1 MINIVNSY
9 DEKARELYKN
19 CDIYYNRNIFIA
31 KSIPSDNECIKSRL
45 HSHNEY
51 EFFIPNSPIPFLVN
65 EDSIFFG
72 EIGYIYTAKSNQKH
86 GIKYNLSN
94 IDYTSILIDTDYLK
108 NIMQELKCS
117 DNLFNHPIYLSR
129 ELKFYLHIF
138 QDEFKK
144 GDKKGIRV
152 KKNNPEVILKYND
165 INYAVLCD
173 VLIGLCLEL
182 AVLWM
187 YKMTIYMLPSVEE

>member
-144 GDKKGIRV
+144 GEI
-152 KKNNPEVILKYND
+152 
-165 INYAVLCD
+165 
-173 VLIGLCLEL
+173 
-182 AVLWM
+182 
-187 YKMTIYMLPSVEE
+187 

>member
-108 NIMQELKCS
+108 NIMQELKCT

-144 GDKKGIRV
+144 RDKKAMMT
-152 KKNNPEVILKYND
+152 
-165 INYAVLCD
+165 NYKTL
-173 VLIGLCLEL
+173 
-182 AVLWM
+182 M
-187 YKMTIYMLPSVEE
+187 